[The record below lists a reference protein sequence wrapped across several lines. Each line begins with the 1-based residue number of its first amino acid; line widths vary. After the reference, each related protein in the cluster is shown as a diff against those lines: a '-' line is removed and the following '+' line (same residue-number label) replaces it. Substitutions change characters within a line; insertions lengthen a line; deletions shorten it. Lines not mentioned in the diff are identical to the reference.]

1 MKKSIWKPMAGF
13 PDYEINQDAEIRV
26 IATGFYP
33 KHHVRYNASGNDGN
47 YYVNLN
53 LSETERFLKPVKVM
67 LVNTFFPQPKDG
79 EWVLTHIDGNS
90 LNIGLDNLCWK
101 STEGRGNLYPPNKL
115 LPGVVR
121 KFLPEDTAN
130 YQEETSTQ
138 KVESED
144 SIFPF
149 EGFDIDSMLKELNH
163 VKDKVFELEKVCDV
177 LIDSFITLEDEIG
190 KMKQQTEEPE
200 KVTPEFFEII
210 GYPDYLM
217 DAKGRILNKHTSDF
231 LYIFEE
237 DGERYVM
244 LNGVEKKNIEELP
257 TVPYRKECF

>member
-33 KHHVRYNASGNDGN
+33 KKHIRYNASGNDGN

-53 LSETERFLKPVKVM
+53 LSETERFLKPVKLM

-79 EWVLTHIDGNS
+79 GWVLTHIDGDS

-121 KFLPEDTAN
+121 KFLPEDTTN
-130 YQEETSTQ
+130 HQEEISTQ
-138 KVESED
+138 RTEPEEST
-144 SIFPF
+144 FPF
-149 EGFDIDSMLKELNH
+149 EGFDVDSILKELNH
-163 VKDKVFELEKVCDV
+163 VKDKVLGLEKVCDV
-177 LIDSFITLEDEIG
+177 LIDSFITLEDEIS

-200 KVTPEFFEII
+200 KVTPEFFEIV
-210 GYPDYLM
+210 GYPDYLV
-217 DAKGRILNKHTSDF
+217 DTKGRILNKHTSDF

-244 LNGVEKKNIEELP
+244 LNGVEKKNIEEL
-257 TVPYRKECF
+257 TVVPY